1 MSMFAEKIEACI
13 TNGSIDLKD
22 LMEICSVRF
31 KNLSLDDVRFIESE
45 CRDLRQKFEEAE
57 KVECFKTRGIQSVGW
72 DDLAYF
78 SIEEIDLVKEL
89 TKKQIEKGNFST
101 EIKKIKIS
109 KDILIGHIRDRK
121 EWERK

>member
-1 MSMFAEKIEACI
+1 
-13 TNGSIDLKD
+13 
-22 LMEICSVRF
+22 MEICSVRF